1 MLSVCT
7 GQVTHALLTRPPL
20 SPKRSLDLHV
30 LGTPP
35 AFILSQDQT
44 LKIKFFEFYIANEF
58 FANAQNSVAQNKIS
72 LLYPLRCY
80 LKISGMVC
88 MAFELFVRTKYIC
101 CSVFKVHLKLSF
113 YFLFSC
119 PLSRTSIIISAFTFC
134 VNTFLKLFLKNFHKQ
149 LIYIFF
155 SISFNSSIS
164 SSTNAFNTS
173 FLSVLSSYF
182 FIIFSLSSPSKSTY
196 SAKDS
201 S

>member
-58 FANAQNSVAQNKIS
+58 FTNAQNPVAQNKIS

-119 PLSRTSIIISAFTFC
+119 PLSRTSIILSSLAFY
-134 VNTFLKLFLKNFHKQ
+134 VNTFFNFFL
-149 LIYIFF
+149 
-155 SISFNSSIS
+155 
-164 SSTNAFNTS
+164 
-173 FLSVLSSYF
+173 F
-182 FIIFSLSSPSKSTY
+182 FILIL
-196 SAKDS
+196 
-201 S
+201 

>member
-101 CSVFKVHLKLSF
+101 CSVFKVHLKWWTIRDSNPRPTGYEPGALTNWANG
-113 YFLFSC
+113 
-119 PLSRTSIIISAFTFC
+119 PLYIKYGAEDRNRTGTGG
-134 VNTFLKLFLKNFHKQ
+134 
-149 LIYIFF
+149 
-155 SISFNSSIS
+155 
-164 SSTNAFNTS
+164 
-173 FLSVLSSYF
+173 
-182 FIIFSLSSPSKSTY
+182 
-196 SAKDS
+196 
-201 S
+201 

>member
-1 MLSVCT
+1 
-7 GQVTHALLTRPPL
+7 
-20 SPKRSLDLHV
+20 
-30 LGTPP
+30 
-35 AFILSQDQT
+35 
-44 LKIKFFEFYIANEF
+44 
-58 FANAQNSVAQNKIS
+58 
-72 LLYPLRCY
+72 
-80 LKISGMVC
+80 MVC

-119 PLSRTSIIISAFTFC
+119 PLSRTSIIISAFTFN

>member
-101 CSVFKVHLKLSF
+101 CSVFKVH
-113 YFLFSC
+113 YHYN
-119 PLSRTSIIISAFTFC
+119 IA
-134 VNTFLKLFLKNFHKQ
+134 Q
-149 LIYIFF
+149 
-155 SISFNSSIS
+155 
-164 SSTNAFNTS
+164 
-173 FLSVLSSYF
+173 
-182 FIIFSLSSPSKSTY
+182 
-196 SAKDS
+196 
-201 S
+201 

>member
-58 FANAQNSVAQNKIS
+58 FANTQNSVAQSKIS
-72 LLYPLRCY
+72 LLYPLRCH

-88 MAFELFVRTKYIC
+88 MAFEQFVRTKYIC
-101 CSVFKVHLKLSF
+101 CSVFKVHSKLSF
-113 YFLFSC
+113 CFLFSC
-119 PLSRTSIIISAFTFC
+119 PLSRTSIIISAFTFY
-134 VNTFLKLFLKNFHKQ
+134 VNTFLKLFLSFFKLF
-149 LIYIFF
+149 IFYLKTFIFPIWYFVHITCNF
-155 SISFNSSIS
+155 SII
-164 SSTNAFNTS
+164 
-173 FLSVLSSYF
+173 VLDL
-182 FIIFSLSSPSKSTY
+182 ILN
-196 SAKDS
+196 
-201 S
+201 

>member
-44 LKIKFFEFYIANEF
+44 LKIKFFEFYIAN
-58 FANAQNSVAQNKIS
+58 AQNSVAQNKIS

-88 MAFELFVRTKYIC
+88 MAFELFIRTKYIC

-113 YFLFSC
+113 YLLFSC

-164 SSTNAFNTS
+164 SSTNAFKTF
-173 FLSVLSSYF
+173 FLSDLSS
-182 FIIFSLSSPSKSTY
+182 
-196 SAKDS
+196 
-201 S
+201 

>member
-1 MLSVCT
+1 MYRA
-7 GQVTHALLTRPPL
+7 GYPRVTHPSAALLR
-20 SPKRSLDLHV
+20 RESLDLHV

-58 FANAQNSVAQNKIS
+58 FANAQNSVVQNKIS

-113 YFLFSC
+113 CFLFFC
-119 PLSRTSIIISAFTFC
+119 PLSRTSIILSSLAFY
-134 VNTFLKLFLKNFHKQ
+134 VNTFFNFFL
-149 LIYIFF
+149 
-155 SISFNSSIS
+155 
-164 SSTNAFNTS
+164 
-173 FLSVLSSYF
+173 F
-182 FIIFSLSSPSKSTY
+182 FILILWN
-196 SAKDS
+196 ALLNNN
-201 S
+201 

>member
-58 FANAQNSVAQNKIS
+58 FANAQNSIAQNKIS

-88 MAFELFVRTKYIC
+88 MALELFVRT
-101 CSVFKVHLKLSF
+101 
-113 YFLFSC
+113 
-119 PLSRTSIIISAFTFC
+119 
-134 VNTFLKLFLKNFHKQ
+134 
-149 LIYIFF
+149 
-155 SISFNSSIS
+155 
-164 SSTNAFNTS
+164 
-173 FLSVLSSYF
+173 
-182 FIIFSLSSPSKSTY
+182 
-196 SAKDS
+196 
-201 S
+201 

>member
-1 MLSVCT
+1 M
-7 GQVTHALLTRPPL
+7 
-20 SPKRSLDLHV
+20 SPMIFLIFIRNIHRS
-30 LGTPP
+30 
-35 AFILSQDQT
+35 
-44 LKIKFFEFYIANEF
+44 
-58 FANAQNSVAQNKIS
+58 NKIS
-72 LLYPLRCY
+72 TMLNPLRCY

-119 PLSRTSIIISAFTFC
+119 PLSRTSIIISAFTFN

>member
-20 SPKRSLDLHV
+20 SPKKSLDLHV

-58 FANAQNSVAQNKIS
+58 FANAQNSVVQNKIS

-113 YFLFSC
+113 YFLFFIFLPS
-119 PLSRTSIIISAFTFC
+119 LKDKYYIISFYILRQHFFQT
-134 VNTFLKLFLKNFHKQ
+134 FLKNF
-149 LIYIFF
+149 L
-155 SISFNSSIS
+155 
-164 SSTNAFNTS
+164 
-173 FLSVLSSYF
+173 
-182 FIIFSLSSPSKSTY
+182 
-196 SAKDS
+196 
-201 S
+201 